1 MIGGSYRGIGVG
13 CPVGVRVF
21 LLMPPRHSQNL
32 SVRVHLY
39 FLRHATHS
47 TTRRSTQTP
56 PTLTGIP
63 TMSPVECSGFVG
75 GAGEVVEVG
84 AVDSEEIWV
93 PEVVVEEVVKA
104 VEL

>member
-1 MIGGSYRGIGVG
+1 
-13 CPVGVRVF
+13 
-21 LLMPPRHSQNL
+21 
-32 SVRVHLY
+32 
-39 FLRHATHS
+39 
-47 TTRRSTQTP
+47 
-56 PTLTGIP
+56 
-63 TMSPVECSGFVG
+63 MSPVECSGFVG